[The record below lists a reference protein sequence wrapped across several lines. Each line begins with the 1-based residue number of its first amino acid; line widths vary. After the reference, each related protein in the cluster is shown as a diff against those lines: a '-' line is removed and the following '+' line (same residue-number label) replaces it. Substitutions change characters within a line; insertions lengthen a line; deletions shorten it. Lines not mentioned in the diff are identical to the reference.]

1 MVAMRGCDGGV
12 REELAAGM
20 NGLGHRS
27 AVVLTMF
34 GMAVAFVALVVGA
47 WWLLMHLHAAAW
59 LS

>member
-1 MVAMRGCDGGV
+1 
-12 REELAAGM
+12 M
-20 NGLGHRS
+20 NSLEHRS

-47 WWLLMHLHAAAW
+47 WWLLMHLHVEAW